1 MDLTA
6 KRKRNDLWMK
16 HQDSASSVSRS
27 FSLSSDFPSVACFRC
42 RMPFERMVGRGKVFG
57 LNTLRRRKILPETA
71 LPPDLATAISA
82 MRYLCIRA
90 SGTGGW
96 RDEPQLYHRLLSLPQ
111 EKSNI
116 IEFSFLVAQIS
127 FITNCLNRILSL
139 LHILNAMAITISR
152 LYTS

>member
-6 KRKRNDLWMK
+6 KRKRNGLRMK

-57 LNTLRRRKILPETA
+57 LNTHRRRKILPETA
-71 LPPDLATAISA
+71 LPPDLSTAISA

-90 SGTGGW
+90 SGTGDR
-96 RDEPQLYHRLLSLPQ
+96 RDELQLYHRLLPLPQ
-111 EKSNI
+111 ERNNVI
-116 IEFSFLVAQIS
+116 GDSFLMVLIS
-127 FITNCLNRILSL
+127 FITNRLNKILSL

-152 LYTS
+152 L

>member
-6 KRKRNDLWMK
+6 KRKRNGLRMK

-27 FSLSSDFPSVACFRC
+27 FSLSSDFPSVACFRS

-82 MRYLCIRA
+82 TRYLCIRA
-90 SGTGGW
+90 SGTG
-96 RDEPQLYHRLLSLPQ
+96 D
-111 EKSNI
+111 
-116 IEFSFLVAQIS
+116 
-127 FITNCLNRILSL
+127 
-139 LHILNAMAITISR
+139 
-152 LYTS
+152 

>member
-6 KRKRNDLWMK
+6 KRKRNGLRMK

-57 LNTLRRRKILPETA
+57 QN
-71 LPPDLATAISA
+71 LPPAERIQPENLATAISA

-90 SGTGGW
+90 SGTG
-96 RDEPQLYHRLLSLPQ
+96 D
-111 EKSNI
+111 
-116 IEFSFLVAQIS
+116 
-127 FITNCLNRILSL
+127 
-139 LHILNAMAITISR
+139 
-152 LYTS
+152 